1 MWLDLA
7 LKGIGLASTIIA
19 TLRAGSRLAFL
30 AEHDAIGILEGPTI
44 TRPSINES
52 DKENESG
59 ASLFEI
65 SEAFRHCVRLSF
77 APHYYHNVQF
87 QQPVSA
93 VVEPYPLS
101 GRHHPDIQQG
111 YDEADGIEKKETIQE
126 RTEVI
131 AAMLEGANSTLNQT
145 LSDMNDAALLEYDET
160 TSNEKAPIEST
171 IYSFSRRLAFA
182 ANPLNGARVI
192 ASWIPPAIQQS
203 QQYLVATPKLASF
216 YAKKAL
222 HKAPS
227 DDEKDNLMS
236 EWDHGS
242 STEAEIEYQ
251 TSFGKENVAEL
262 SVFCP
267 EAFAN
272 LRSTFGISEDSYRN
286 SIFGSGPFV
295 SFQSNSKGAARV
307 GGVFFFTRDG
317 AYMIKTIKTEEAK
330 TFLEMLPKY
339 HHHMKRFART
349 SLLTR
354 FCGMYGV
361 RIHEKGSLD
370 RGQLHTF
377 VVMNAVFPA
386 EASNFV
392 SERYDLKGSTVGR
405 EVSEEELERKG
416 RDAVLKDLDLAR
428 EVDLVRSLQTES
440 NSGEYGF
447 TIGATAKAALLSQL
461 REDVRLLVDC
471 GVMDYSLLVGV
482 VNMAGKHK
490 QAKYTTEAL
499 LAMQKQGIQL
509 DRLEAPPP
517 SKRLDKQ
524 ALSFLG
530 TPLRLLLAPPTSV
543 VRQAWYMTQ
552 NTLSSVITLPLPYYG
567 SGNCVVDGG
576 SYAIMHGK
584 RRGERALYYMGLID
598 FLQPW
603 TTRKRIER
611 KLKGLAG
618 YDTAAVSCV
627 DPEAYAERFL
637 EFLDANIS

>member
-1 MWLDLA
+1 LDLA

-19 TLRAGSRLAFL
+19 TLRAGSRVAFL
-30 AEHDAIGILEGPTI
+30 ADHNAIGILEGPTI
-44 TRPSINES
+44 TRPPINES
-52 DKENESG
+52 DKEYES
-59 ASLFEI
+59 ATSLFEV

-77 APHYYHNVQF
+77 APHFYQNVKF
-87 QQPVSA
+87 QQPVA
-93 VVEPYPLS
+93 TVVEPYPLS
-101 GRHHPDIQQG
+101 ARPYADDSKQ
-111 YDEADGIEKKETIQE
+111 DEDEQDAVEKETVQE
-126 RTEVI
+126 RKDTKTAI
-131 AAMLEGANSTLNQT
+131 LEDAQSTLTST
-145 LSDMNDAALLEYDET
+145 LSDMNATLLSYNDTINNET
-160 TSNEKAPIEST
+160 VSKEST
-171 IYSFSRRLAFA
+171 KQMYSFSKRLAFA
-182 ANPLNGARVI
+182 VNPLNGARIV

-222 HKAPS
+222 HKRS
-227 DDEKDNLMS
+227 GDDEKDNFMS
-236 EWDHGS
+236 EWDHGF

-251 TSFGKENVAEL
+251 TPLGKEKVAEL

-272 LRSTFGISEDSYRN
+272 LRSTFGISEESYRN

-317 AYMIKTIKTEEAK
+317 AFMIKTIKKEEAK
-330 TFLEMLPKY
+330 TFLQMLPKY

-361 RIHEKGSLD
+361 RIQEKGSLD
-370 RGQLHTF
+370 KGYLQTF

-386 EASNFV
+386 EASSFV
-392 SERYDLKGSTVGR
+392 SERFDLKGSTVGR
-405 EVSEEELERKG
+405 EVSEEELEQRG

-428 EVDLVRSLQTES
+428 EVELVRSLQTES

-482 VNMAGKHK
+482 VDMAGKHK
-490 QAKYTTEAL
+490 QTEYTREAL
-499 LAMQKQGIQL
+499 MAMQKQGIQL
-509 DRLEAPPP
+509 DRLEAPAP
-517 SKRLDKQ
+517 KKKFDKQ
-524 ALSFLG
+524 ALSFVA
-530 TPLRLLLAPPTSV
+530 TPIRLLLAPPISV
-543 VRQAWYMTQ
+543 ARQAWSMTRK
-552 NTLSSVITLPLPYYG
+552 TLSSVITLPLPYYG

-576 SYAIMHGK
+576 LYSIMHGK
-584 RRGERALYYMGLID
+584 RQGERALYYMGLID

-603 TTRKRIER
+603 TTRKRVER
-611 KLKGLAG
+611 RLKGLMG
-618 YDTAAVSCV
+618 YDTTAVSCV
-627 DPEAYAERFL
+627 DPEEYAKRFL